1 MSKRNGT
8 NAINAIDTF
17 TSQSAKPS
25 EIHRG
30 KFGPKPR
37 SGKISLAQETS
48 FEGSKTVKD
57 IEKAI
62 VKNKAVSMDE
72 PIRVDARGACH
83 HLFFLNLSKINIST
97 SCAIKKAKP
106 EPIAILSVTNGPN
119 SPIICVPINE
129 HNTPTQKPTRTTFR
143 ACLTPYRRFVRSVI
157 KNANG

>member
-1 MSKRNGT
+1 MSNRNGT

-62 VKNKAVSMDE
+62 VKNKG
-72 PIRVDARGACH
+72 I
-83 HLFFLNLSKINIST
+83 KINQT
-97 SCAIKKAKP
+97 
-106 EPIAILSVTNGPN
+106 
-119 SPIICVPINE
+119 
-129 HNTPTQKPTRTTFR
+129 
-143 ACLTPYRRFVRSVI
+143 
-157 KNANG
+157 